1 MDCRTPLCAL
11 KSSAVPLIC
20 NFDIFLSIILKKK
33 IVLFSMNGA
42 SNKEF
47 NNFEPPVSMANR
59 GNEQKT
65 LHCVSESNIAIF
77 GVKKRHV

>member
-1 MDCRTPLCAL
+1 
-11 KSSAVPLIC
+11 
-20 NFDIFLSIILKKK
+20 
-33 IVLFSMNGA
+33 MNGA

-77 GVKKRHV
+77 GVKKWHV